1 MKTNKAEKK
10 PAIYTNEGGK
20 ASHISDLEELKRAT
34 MSCLLWEDNFYEDGV
49 SIADRITSL
58 VKNCIDKGHYDD
70 VIDILKTVKC
80 NVCGKTNEMISWGTS
95 WESCAK
101 IAIEDWNKDK

>member
-1 MKTNKAEKK
+1 MKTPIKIKPCSCGCKHPKFYSFFNKEKTSTI
-10 PAIYTNEGGK
+10 PN
-20 ASHISDLEELKRAT
+20 
-34 MSCLLWEDNFYEDGV
+34 EDGGSFLRV
-49 SIADRITSL
+49 NWFPEGTAYF
-58 VKNCIDKGHYDD
+58 G
-70 VIDILKTVKC
+70 TVKC

>member
-34 MSCLLWEDNFYEDGV
+34 MFALG
-49 SIADRITSL
+49 R
-58 VKNCIDKGHYDD
+58 
-70 VIDILKTVKC
+70 
-80 NVCGKTNEMISWGTS
+80 
-95 WESCAK
+95 
-101 IAIEDWNKDK
+101 